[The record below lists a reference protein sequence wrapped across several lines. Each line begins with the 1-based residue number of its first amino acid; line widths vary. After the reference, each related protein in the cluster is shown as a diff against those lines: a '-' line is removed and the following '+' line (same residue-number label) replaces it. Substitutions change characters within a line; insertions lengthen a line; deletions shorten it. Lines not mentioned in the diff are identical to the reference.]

1 MRSRAL
7 AFVGFMSL
15 FVLVTAVLAQDP
27 LTGSWAGDWGPSR
40 SDRNPVT
47 LSLKW
52 DGKALTGNV
61 TGGEGVPE
69 PIPIQKGTYDA
80 KTGKLHME
88 AQTVNRRTNQS
99 VRFII
104 DGKLEKGEITGS
116 WNHDDRQ
123 GDFTLKK
130 R

>member
-1 MRSRAL
+1 MRARAL
-7 AFVGFMSL
+7 AFIGFMSL

-61 TGGEGVPE
+61 TGGEGVPA
-69 PIPIQKGTYDA
+69 PIPLQKGTYDV

-88 AQTVNRRTNQS
+88 AQTVNRRTGQS

-123 GDFTLKK
+123 GDFKLTK